1 MQTSL
6 YDSIHLL
13 SIFGLGS
20 DSTKPVSKEPG
31 SQEKK
36 LTKEELRSLEG
47 EMEKDVDSCQ
57 DNQEKE
63 KVEKD
68 SSLSLSLDLESLRC
82 F

>member
-1 MQTSL
+1 
-6 YDSIHLL
+6 
-13 SIFGLGS
+13 
-20 DSTKPVSKEPG
+20 
-31 SQEKK
+31 

-68 SSLSLSLDLESLRC
+68 SSLSISLDLESLRYC
-82 F
+82 LMISVLKWCMTQILLGSL